1 MYWTKIVRSFC
12 KIVMVLGIIASIISG
27 IVISDD
33 SVLIGLVVIIGGSAV
48 SVISISFIMML
59 SEMSLT
65 LDEMN
70 NKMYK
75 ITQMITKTT
84 ASQIVYLMKKASL
97 QSKRLEEIVGN
108 ALIVE
113 TSILLVQSFA
123 ESADTLNNYGRTLI
137 QFLLY
142 GILQS

>member
-27 IVISDD
+27 
-33 SVLIGLVVIIGGSAV
+33 LV
-48 SVISISFIMML
+48 ISFIMML

-75 ITQMITKTT
+75 ITQNDNKDNSKSNSVFNEKSQPPIKT
-84 ASQIVYLMKKASL
+84 ARGNSWKCVDCGNINP
-97 QSKRLEEIVGN
+97 VG
-108 ALIVE
+108 AKFCRECGHLK
-113 TSILLVQSFA
+113 
-123 ESADTLNNYGRTLI
+123 
-137 QFLLY
+137 
-142 GILQS
+142 

>member
-75 ITQMITKTT
+75 ITQNDNKDNSKSNSVFNEK
-84 ASQIVYLMKKASL
+84 SQPPIKAARGNSW
-97 QSKRLEEIVGN
+97 KCVDCGNINPVG
-108 ALIVE
+108 AKFCRECGHLK
-113 TSILLVQSFA
+113 
-123 ESADTLNNYGRTLI
+123 
-137 QFLLY
+137 
-142 GILQS
+142 

>member
-1 MYWTKIVRSFC
+1 
-12 KIVMVLGIIASIISG
+12 MVLGIIASIISG

-75 ITQMITKTT
+75 ITQNDNKDNSKSNSVFNEKSQPPIKT
-84 ASQIVYLMKKASL
+84 ARGNSWKCVDCGNINP
-97 QSKRLEEIVGN
+97 VG
-108 ALIVE
+108 AKFCGECGHLK
-113 TSILLVQSFA
+113 
-123 ESADTLNNYGRTLI
+123 
-137 QFLLY
+137 
-142 GILQS
+142 

>member
-75 ITQMITKTT
+75 ITQNDNKDNSKSNSVFNEKSQPPIKT
-84 ASQIVYLMKKASL
+84 A
-97 QSKRLEEIVGN
+97 RGN
-108 ALIVE
+108 SWKCVDCGNINPAGAKFCRECGHLK
-113 TSILLVQSFA
+113 
-123 ESADTLNNYGRTLI
+123 
-137 QFLLY
+137 
-142 GILQS
+142 